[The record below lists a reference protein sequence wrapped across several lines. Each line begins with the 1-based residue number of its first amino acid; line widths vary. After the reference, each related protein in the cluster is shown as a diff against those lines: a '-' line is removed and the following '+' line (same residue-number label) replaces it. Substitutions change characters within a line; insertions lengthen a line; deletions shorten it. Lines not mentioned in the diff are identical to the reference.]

1 MGRGKDPKQY
11 DAFIQ
16 AVVNDLQI
24 NEVHIHWHAKLKKN
38 FAGFANASGHV
49 WLLKNM
55 KSVFDFDSEEH
66 YQYQV
71 LRIIA
76 HELRH
81 AWQFQNKKLAVEKND
96 KEVIWKWDGVVM
108 PCTHISKEGVPEG
121 YNQQPWEDDANT
133 YARLAILKF
142 SSLVKE
148 YE

>member
-24 NEVHIHWHAKLKKN
+24 NEVHIHWHAKWKKN
-38 FAGFANASGHV
+38 VAGTAYPNNHV
-49 WLLKNM
+49 YLLKNPENVYEFE
-55 KSVFDFDSEEH
+55 SVEH
-66 YQYQV
+66 LRYEV

-81 AWQFQNKKLAVEKND
+81 VWQFQNKKLVTGA
-96 KEVIWKWDGVVM
+96 IWKWEGQAM
-108 PCTHISKEGVPEG
+108 NAEHISKKGVPEG
-121 YNQQPWEDDANT
+121 YETQPWEDDANT